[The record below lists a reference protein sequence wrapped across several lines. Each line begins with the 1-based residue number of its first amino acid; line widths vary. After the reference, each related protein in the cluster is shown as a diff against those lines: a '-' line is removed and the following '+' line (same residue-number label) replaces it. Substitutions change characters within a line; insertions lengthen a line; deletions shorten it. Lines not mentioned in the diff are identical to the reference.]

1 MNNENTDNIDWY
13 KCQHCEK
20 TFANIRD
27 ILSHE
32 KKHERMTYPCEKCYK
47 IFQLKQAL
55 HDHMIS
61 HELLAAS
68 ACNLCVTTFSTPP
81 NLKKHLRNV
90 HDHKPT
96 ISNGKDFIQFD
107 DNIRVHQNLGS
118 CCSYNRM
125 LHWSL

>member
-1 MNNENTDNIDWY
+1 MNNENTDNRDWY
-13 KCQHCEK
+13 KCQHCKK

-47 IFQLKQAL
+47 IFQSKQAL

-61 HELLAAS
+61 HELPAAS
-68 ACNLCVTTFSTPP
+68 ACNLCVTTFSTPA

-107 DNIRVHQNLGS
+107 DNIANDKNTWQKT
-118 CCSYNRM
+118 
-125 LHWSL
+125 